1 MGLLYTVYNEKEYAM
16 GFKKTFSG
24 TLLCGLMFSSQ
35 ASAILIT
42 GGTFA
47 GTDVGVIDTLLGT
60 TTNLKSINSL
70 CPNGSSEAAE
80 LCWATSLTSVAYTLA
95 GKEAATAYTTNSAGV
110 IAFQLNFGPGTY
122 IVKNS
127 TDWGLFTNLAEVN
140 WGVIDTAA
148 LGGFNLSDTQLTI
161 SHVTEF
167 DGGGG
172 GITQVISEPASF
184 LLFSTGLLG
193 LGWVR
198 RLRAAGKTAV

>member
-1 MGLLYTVYNEKEYAM
+1 MR
-16 GFKKTFSG
+16 FIKTLSA

-42 GGTFA
+42 GGTFN

-60 TTNLKSINSL
+60 TTNLKSINGS

-80 LCWATSLTSVAYTLA
+80 LCWATSLTNVAYSIA
-95 GKEAATAYTTNSAGV
+95 GRENGVTAYTTNNAGV
-110 IAFQLNFGPGTY
+110 IAFQLAFGPGTY

-161 SHVTEF
+161 SHVTQF

-172 GITQVISEPASF
+172 GGGGGGGPQEVPEPTS
-184 LLFSTGLLG
+184 LLLLGIGLLG
-193 LGWVR
+193 LGGVR
-198 RLRAAGKTAV
+198 RFKKA